1 MGKQKLHMLDLRKG
15 PGQGQEDKQV
25 IQTSEHG

>member
-1 MGKQKLHMLDLRKG
+1 MGKQKLHILDWREG
-15 PGQGQEDKQV
+15 PGQEDKQV